1 MQHVISETVRNDP
14 EPRDTRR
21 AWQMELTGSCQA
33 RPIDLDGGSAMPGYN
48 AARPRAGRQSTA
60 PKVLYRAEEAAE
72 VMSLS
77 RTAVFGLIRSG
88 DLDTIKIGHRRR
100 IPLSSIQDYVARQLA
115 AGAESMS

>member
-1 MQHVISETVRNDP
+1 
-14 EPRDTRR
+14 
-21 AWQMELTGSCQA
+21 
-33 RPIDLDGGSAMPGYN
+33 MPGYN
-48 AARPRAGRQSTA
+48 AARTRSAPKSTT

-100 IPLSSIQDYVARQLA
+100 IPRSSIEDYVARQLK
-115 AGAESMS
+115 AGNNAEIVS

>member
-1 MQHVISETVRNDP
+1 
-14 EPRDTRR
+14 
-21 AWQMELTGSCQA
+21 
-33 RPIDLDGGSAMPGYN
+33 MPGYN
-48 AARPRAGRQSTA
+48 AAQARSAPKSAA

-100 IPLSSIQDYVARQLA
+100 IPRSSIEDYVARQLT
-115 AGAESMS
+115 AGSNAETIS